1 MKVTDNNNYFV
12 TEKEWRS
19 WEQKEGH
26 LTSLVDVK
34 EA

>member
-19 WEQKEGH
+19 WEQKGH
-26 LTSLVDVK
+26 LTSLVGVK